1 LIRVRPTRGTDIG
14 RLEAVERSAATLF
27 RALPDLAWIADDH
40 VAGPDTHRTAVAQG
54 LSWVAVDAADQP
66 IGFLIAAVED
76 DTDLHVLELSVAAD
90 HQGRG
95 DGRALMQTARREA
108 EARALSALTLTTFA
122 GVAWNAPFYARLG
135 YAVLTTGTMPAY
147 LREALAAQA
156 RHGLTDR
163 IAMRLTL

>member
-1 LIRVRPTRGTDIG
+1 MIRVRPTRGTDID

-76 DTDLHVLELSVAAD
+76 GADLHVMELSVAAD

-95 DGRALMQTARREA
+95 AGRALMQTARREA
-108 EARALSALTLTTFA
+108 ETRALSALTLTTFA
-122 GVAWNAPFYARLG
+122 GVAWNAPLYARLG
-135 YAVLTTGTMPAY
+135 YAVLTTETTPAY
-147 LREALAAQA
+147 LRDALAAQA

>member
-1 LIRVRPTRGTDIG
+1 MIRVRPTRGTDID

-27 RALPDLAWIADDH
+27 RIQPDLAWIADDH
-40 VAGPDTHRTAVAQG
+40 VAGPDTHRVAIAQG

-76 DTDLHVLELSVAAD
+76 GADLHVLELSVAAD

-95 DGRALMQTARREA
+95 AGRALMQTARREA
-108 EARALSALTLTTFA
+108 ETRALPALTLTTFA

-135 YAVLTTGTMPAY
+135 YAVLTTETTPAY
-147 LREALAAQA
+147 LRDALAAQA

>member
-1 LIRVRPTRGTDIG
+1 MIRVRPTRGTDIG

-76 DTDLHVLELSVAAD
+76 DTDLHILELSVATE

-95 DGRALMQTARREA
+95 AGRALMAAARQEA
-108 EARALSALTLTTFA
+108 GVRAKQALTLTTFST
-122 GVAWNAPFYARLG
+122 VPWNAPFYARLG
-135 YAVLTTGTMPAY
+135 YAALTFAETPAY
-147 LREALAAQA
+147 LRETLAAEA
-156 RHGLTDR
+156 AHGLTGR
-163 IAMRLTL
+163 VAMRLTL

>member
-1 LIRVRPTRGTDIG
+1 MIRVRPTRGTDID

-54 LSWVAVDAADQP
+54 LSWVAVNAEDQP
-66 IGFLIAAVED
+66 VGFLIAAVED

-95 DGRALMQTARREA
+95 AGRTLMQTARREA

-135 YAVLTTGTMPAY
+135 YAALTTETTPAY

>member
-1 LIRVRPTRGTDIG
+1 MIRVRPTRGTDIG

-156 RHGLTDR
+156 EHGLTDR
-163 IAMRLTL
+163 VAMRIKL